1 MKVSL
6 LSDRLGV
13 TVPSEDTSKSEKI
26 SVQPPKKEKPPKKDK
41 KNKIKEKKN
50 KKTENL
56 LVDVTSISELEDLKT
71 KNIEEVAQTQ
81 EAEKRSFIKNKIGII
96 SLSILCV
103 YLIFLIFGAFMTPFY
118 RQSKGTKAYPIVMSV
133 QDIKNKAEFDKVYEL
148 FLEAKNIYEDVIMID
163 YRLSLNTESSALIA
177 ADYTAML
184 DRTSNLYTA
193 ITATTFQKKYAPVIA
208 VLKTWVYTDMPVYL
222 QNVSNALVLNDTNKA
237 QQAIVGQTVVE
248 TNFMTLK
255 NNIISLSDGIKAVDL
270 TEIEEWSVE
279 KYRKE
284 QIGFATKKE

>member
-56 LVDVTSISELEDLKT
+56 LIDVTSISEMEDLTT

-81 EAEKRSFIKNKIGII
+81 EAKKRSFIKNKIGII

>member
-56 LVDVTSISELEDLKT
+56 LVDVTSISEMEDLTT

>member
-1 MKVSL
+1 
-6 LSDRLGV
+6 
-13 TVPSEDTSKSEKI
+13 
-26 SVQPPKKEKPPKKDK
+26 
-41 KNKIKEKKN
+41 
-50 KKTENL
+50 
-56 LVDVTSISELEDLKT
+56 
-71 KNIEEVAQTQ
+71 
-81 EAEKRSFIKNKIGII
+81 
-96 SLSILCV
+96 
-103 YLIFLIFGAFMTPFY
+103 
-118 RQSKGTKAYPIVMSV
+118 
-133 QDIKNKAEFDKVYEL
+133 
-148 FLEAKNIYEDVIMID
+148 MID

>member
-56 LVDVTSISELEDLKT
+56 LVDVTSISELEDLTT